1 MYLHIYTHK
10 YNQCIY
16 TTQNDIYINI
26 YTCGIQK
33 LKKIKKKGLKKAKR
47 RKKPNKKTQPDVT
60 QEAVDRCK

>member
-33 LKKIKKKGLKKAKR
+33 LKKIKKRASKRQKEEKNKTKKH
-47 RKKPNKKTQPDVT
+47 NQT
-60 QEAVDRCK
+60 

>member
-33 LKKIKKKGLKKAKR
+33 LKKIKKKRASKRQKEEKNKTKKH
-47 RKKPNKKTQPDVT
+47 NQT
-60 QEAVDRCK
+60 

>member
-33 LKKIKKKGLKKAKR
+33 LKKIKKKGPQKGKKK
-47 RKKPNKKTQPDVT
+47 KKTKQKKHNQT
-60 QEAVDRCK
+60 

>member
-47 RKKPNKKTQPDVT
+47 RKKQNKKTQPDVT